1 MSNWTKEEMME
12 FEAFDY
18 AGLMEE
24 LGPDALDLQL
34 PEEKVYHKAVTLNN
48 YSSMNVS
55 GAMEIHLN
63 RLEQLMEDETKL

>member
-24 LGPDALDLQL
+24 MGPDDLDLQL
-34 PEEKVYHKAVTLNN
+34 PEAPQQVYHKAVTID
-48 YSSMNVS
+48 VS
-55 GAMEIHLN
+55 GAMQIHLN
-63 RLEQLMEDETKL
+63 RLEQLIEEETKL

>member
-24 LGPDALDLQL
+24 MGPDDLDLQL
-34 PEEKVYHKAVTLNN
+34 PEEPKKHFHKAVTID
-48 YSSMNVS
+48 VS
-55 GAMEIHLN
+55 GAMQIHLN
-63 RLEQLMEDETKL
+63 RLEQLIEEETKL